1 MKRVLSLSLLV
12 QVAVSILPEAAFAQ
26 ATIVVTASPSVESLP
41 VARTTPTFTLRWQ
54 LVKNP
59 PLTAPIFSP
68 SGAFATPGGLPLG
81 TNATTLIDSGPIPA
95 GVPST
100 STVLERLRIPPNVIR
115 NAQAAGA
122 TTIVYT
128 RTFEDSFK
136 GAGAG
141 RLPPI
146 SVAPPGTGLVPVT
159 GAGTVR
165 FQLVGGLGGPFEVS
179 FFRLHFENDSA
190 LQVVEP
196 DAPLHAIADVSYS
209 GAGVIDAVWEVSDS
223 GLSRTAGAVT
233 SFRRLRRERRRL
245 DPSGRAHIRSP
256 ALPTGKAGLHLV
268 RLRFVSPD
276 TALELPTIRYFVL
289 GGNVPGMGLAP
300 LPLALGTPLD
310 LAALTETTQFSWEPV
325 SGTSA
330 YQVEFFAAH
339 EVQANEYPPDAVLEP
354 SEDRQVILSEDP
366 LPDELVT
373 GVVVRPEQSRIT
385 LPPYVRQQL
394 AAGQQYSWRVRA
406 LMADGSVLAES
417 PSRQVRVPV
426 SLSEDPTSG
435 P

>member
-1 MKRVLSLSLLV
+1 MKRVLSLSLLIL
-12 QVAVSILPEAAFAQ
+12 VAVALLPEAAFAQ
-26 ATIVVTASPSVESLP
+26 GTIVVTASPSVESLP
-41 VARTTPTFTLRWQ
+41 AARTTPTFTLRWQ
-54 LVKNP
+54 LVKTA

-68 SGAFATPGGLPLG
+68 SGAFSTPGGLPLG
-81 TNATTLIDSGPIPA
+81 TNAATLIDSGPIPA
-95 GVPST
+95 GVPTT
-100 STVLERLRIPPNVIR
+100 STVVERLRIPPNVVR

-128 RTFEDSFK
+128 RTFQESG
-136 GAGAG
+136 GA
-141 RLPPI
+141 
-146 SVAPPGTGLVPVT
+146 STPGT
-159 GAGTVR
+159 ATVR
-165 FQLVGGLGGPFEVS
+165 FQLVGGLGGPFEIT

-196 DAPLHAIADVSYS
+196 DAAPLHAIADVSYS
-209 GAGVIDAVWEVSDS
+209 GHGVIDAVWEVSDS
-223 GLSRTAGAVT
+223 GLSRTGGAVT

-245 DPSGRAHIRSP
+245 DAGGRAHLRSP
-256 ALPTGKAGLHLV
+256 ALPTGQAGLQLV

-276 TALELPTIRYFVL
+276 TAFELPTIRYFVL
-289 GGNVPGMGLAP
+289 GGNVPGMDLAP
-300 LPLALGTPLD
+300 LPLALGTPLE

-330 YQVEFFAAH
+330 YQIEFFAPH
-339 EVQANEYPPDAVLEP
+339 EVQANEYPPDAVLES

-366 LPDELVT
+366 PPDQLVT
-373 GVVVRPEQSRIT
+373 GVVVRPEQNRIT

-426 SLSEDPTSG
+426 SGSADPTSG

>member
-1 MKRVLSLSLLV
+1 MKRVLSVSLLIL
-12 QVAVSILPEAAFAQ
+12 VAVALLPEAAFAQ
-26 ATIVVTASPSVESLP
+26 GTIVVTASPSVESLP

-68 SGAFATPGGLPLG
+68 SGAFSTPGGLPLG
-81 TNATTLIDSGPIPA
+81 TNAATLIDSGPIPA

-100 STVLERLRIPPNVIR
+100 STVLEKLRIPPNVVR

-128 RTFEDSFK
+128 RTFQES
-136 GAGAG
+136 GG
-141 RLPPI
+141 I
-146 SVAPPGTGLVPVT
+146 PVT

-165 FQLVGGLGGPFEVS
+165 FQLVGGLGGPFQVS

-289 GGNVPGMGLAP
+289 GGNVPGMDLAP

-330 YQVEFFAAH
+330 YQIEFFAAH
-339 EVQANEYPPDAVLEP
+339 EVQANEYPPDAVLES